1 MIVIEIP
8 GRKPLR
14 INHVVL
20 EVRYRP
26 TYNLKEGRFTRA
38 DSYMRIFIQ
47 GIGLVGAAEFMP
59 IAEDSGQIR
68 AIGYYALDH
77 AGRCISELMNTGREF
92 DSIFLT
98 NTVIWFP
105 AT

>member
-1 MIVIEIP
+1 MYLQTALE
-8 GRKPLR
+8 K
-14 INHVVL
+14 NEL

-68 AIGYYALDH
+68 AKLATTPWTMPADAL
-77 AGRCISELMNTGREF
+77 AN
-92 DSIFLT
+92 
-98 NTVIWFP
+98 
-105 AT
+105 